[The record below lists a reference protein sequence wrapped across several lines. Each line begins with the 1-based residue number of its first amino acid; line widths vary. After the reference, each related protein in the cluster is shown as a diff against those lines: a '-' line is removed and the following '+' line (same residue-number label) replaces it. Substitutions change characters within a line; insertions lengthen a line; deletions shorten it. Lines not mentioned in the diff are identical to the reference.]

1 MRRLLWTVGAV
12 GLAAV
17 AAIFVDNNV
26 DCWNTPRDRFTAQL
40 DRDTELGMEWVVSNQ
55 KWINIVSNDKLEYMI
70 ANMADLSSDSRPRAL
85 VNDYLTHETGQDF
98 WRRMIDPTARDRA
111 AGDIQSWCDYCRWM
125 AYSIAPDQVPLT
137 PDELR
142 NMLSPDKYVWGSR
155 THQLLSLILYRER
168 GHNSPE
174 VNRVI
179 NRVCEGVAR
188 EEEWDIRVSDLY
200 LQRVAFLLAAGRP
213 DLVKRRWIE
222 RILANQKEDGG
233 WSPSWHGIG
242 PNLFEFHYQVDQTTP
257 HASVQGVWA
266 LYMIKYRYPQW
277 IAQNY
282 HAAGV
287 RNLDARTP
295 GGPSP

>member
-1 MRRLLWTVGAV
+1 MLGAV

-98 WRRMIDPTARDRA
+98 WRRMIDPTAKDRA

-287 RNLDARTP
+287 RNLDARTS